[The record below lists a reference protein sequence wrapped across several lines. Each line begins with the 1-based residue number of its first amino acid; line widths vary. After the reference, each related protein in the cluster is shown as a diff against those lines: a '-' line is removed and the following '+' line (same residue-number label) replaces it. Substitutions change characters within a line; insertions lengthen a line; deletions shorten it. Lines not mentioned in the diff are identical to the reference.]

1 MISSWRRLAVFVVGA
16 LLLVVSLPVIADLSL
31 SPSPALAAE
40 GSFEVLIDDDDD
52 SHAPRV
58 REFAGATRYETSLA
72 AAKRFIDTAH
82 ALGTPVSTA
91 VVASGESLID
101 AAASAGLARAVNGP
115 VLLTQPGEIFIPAAH
130 LIEAAGITRVIIV
143 GGEAAVSAQ
152 VFAALRAV
160 PGVQSVE
167 RIGGR
172 NRFDTAALIAKEANS
187 QENYCNSGQRAA
199 VLVAGDSSSFADV
212 TVAGP
217 MSYAMGIPV
226 LLVKTNGEVPTETGT
241 ALSDLGIEHA
251 VVVGG
256 SYSIANLDS
265 LTDGLNA
272 FGAVTVTRLE
282 GANQFA
288 TSVRVLEAL
297 KECLGSAFSDESV
310 ALISDT
316 ALPDGVSAAPMLGQ
330 GLNGD
335 SKVTPILL
343 VGSTNF
349 PVEVKDYLSSTSSAI
364 SLTTIGGE
372 NAVSNDVA
380 RAAVAAANGENF
392 VIPGLLDTFTSGDPN
407 VCRLVGF
414 NAPGH
419 GYLGDITHGF
429 DQHVHDVVS
438 VGFPLPTFAAPII
451 GALRIAVLF
460 VDFPNAPANH
470 STNIEGSVQLAEAER
485 YLESTSYGQLDVQF
499 ETLNRWLRAPNRW
512 QNYAVQSAAG
522 SQTLDTSLL
531 SREAITLADPVF
543 DFSDD
548 FDAVMTVAPSS
559 YFGGGVASPRL
570 NLVPEDPN
578 LSLFTIVNSQPHSQ
592 SLNSPQVWWYVAVHE
607 LMHNLGLTDLYSYD
621 SNEFKTPTRRAPS
634 GQAWTTIETGLM
646 GLRGHLLVDIDDTR
660 FYPDISLPSGWTLTE
675 GISTHSYFRPIEM
688 LAWSRWQVDWLRED
702 QVACLTETAFDETLT
717 LSPIAAPVATAMVVI
732 PINKTSA
739 IVIESRRSIG
749 YDNKTVIRTPCC
761 QGAGDQVVRVD
772 NLAQEGILIYE
783 VDTSRG
789 NGELPLTFW
798 FADSS
803 NALRLSRYPI
813 LKTGSTTLD
822 TLSDGSRLRISVES
836 DDGDAHLVRVIR
848 S

>member
-1 MISSWRRLAVFVVGA
+1 MSFSYRRLGVLAVVA

-226 LLVKTNGEVPTETGT
+226 LLFTTSGEVPTETS
-241 ALSDLGIEHA
+241 AAFRDLGIEHA

-256 SYSIANLDS
+256 SYSIANLEA
-265 LTDGLNA
+265 LQNELRA
-272 FGAVTVTRLE
+272 AGAVTVTHLE

-297 KECLGSAFSDESV
+297 KECLGSAFSDDSV

-330 GLNGD
+330 GLNRD

-380 RAAVAAANGENF
+380 RAAVAAANDGNS
-392 VIPGLLDTFTSGDPN
+392 VIPDSDDSTESDVADPGTSPGTSSGGSTGSGIADPGTSSGGSTGSGIADPGDSTEN
-407 VCRLVGF
+407 ACRLVGF

-419 GYLGDITHGF
+419 SYLGDITHGF

-438 VGFPLPTFAAPII
+438 AGFPLPTFAAPSK
-451 GALRIAVLF
+451 GTLRVAVLF
-460 VDFPNAPANH
+460 MDFPDAVATH
-470 STNIEGSVQLAEAER
+470 TTHEEEESVESGSLAYIER
-485 YLESTSYGQLDVQF
+485 YLESESYSQLDVQF
-499 ETLNRWLRAPNRW
+499 EVLDGWLRAPNSL
-512 QNYAVQSAAG
+512 QDYTEILPSG
-522 SQTLDTSLL
+522 TETLLPSLL
-531 SREAITLADPVF
+531 AREALALAPPEF
-543 DFSDD
+543 DFSDID
-548 FDAVMTVAPSS
+548 ITMIVAPSTHFS
-559 YFGGGVASPRL
+559 GGIASPEFSIINSMHLGDIRRPIRPWGRL
-570 NLVPEDPN
+570 
-578 LSLFTIVNSQPHSQ
+578 
-592 SLNSPQVWWYVAVHE
+592 AAHE
-607 LMHNLGLTDLYSYD
+607 LMHNLGLTDLYPYD
-621 SNEFKTPTRRAPS
+621 KFKTMKPDNFDLTFF
-634 GQAWTTIETGLM
+634 GLM
-646 GLRGHLLVDIDDTR
+646 GLQGYVPTDTFPPGHYWRHD
-660 FYPDISLPSGWTLTE
+660 
-675 GISTHSYFRPIEM
+675 M

-702 QVACLTETAFDETLT
+702 QVACLTESTFDETIT
-717 LSPIAAPVATAMVVI
+717 LSPISDPAATAMIVI
-732 PINKTSA
+732 PIDKSSG
-739 IVIESRRSIG
+739 IVIESRREIDYLG
-749 YDNKTVIRTPCC
+749 RTD
-761 QGAGDQVVRVD
+761 GGD
-772 NLAQEGILIYE
+772 GILIYE
-783 VDTSRG
+783 VDASRDK
-789 NGELPLTFW
+789 GELPLTLWSADPSNRLILSEYPFLV
-798 FADSS
+798 ADSGTTS
-803 NALRLSRYPI
+803 HTLSD
-813 LKTGSTTLD
+813 TTSG
-822 TLSDGSRLRISVES
+822 TLSDGSQLRISIES
-836 DDGDAHLVRVIR
+836 DDGDFHVVRVVR